1 MKILKLIS
9 LAILLNGC
17 GLHYMSSNYHKVN
30 YDQTPSVLQTKGE
43 MISINLKGTFP
54 EKYFAKKATVEITP
68 VIISENGEE
77 TKLKSIILQG
87 EQATGGDETIFF
99 ESGGSFVYS
108 DKIKYTDDMKSSSL
122 ELRALAVIE
131 DENKVL
137 GPVTIAKGVI
147 STSMKVAN
155 NEIIA
160 IAHHGYEEETILS
173 ETATIYFLVN
183 KSNIRTTEKSG
194 ADVKKLQDF
203 IKLGYKTESFVVK
216 SSASPEGKE
225 KINTEL
231 SDDRQNN
238 TIKYAKSLLK
248 KLKADGAQ
256 Q

>member
-68 VIISENGEE
+68 VIISENGKE

-147 STSMKVAN
+147 STSMNVAN

-160 IAHHGYEEETILS
+160 IAHHGYEEETICL
-173 ETATIYFLVN
+173 
-183 KSNIRTTEKSG
+183 
-194 ADVKKLQDF
+194 KLQLYIF
-203 IKLGYKTESFVVK
+203 
-216 SSASPEGKE
+216 
-225 KINTEL
+225 
-231 SDDRQNN
+231 
-238 TIKYAKSLLK
+238 
-248 KLKADGAQ
+248 
-256 Q
+256 